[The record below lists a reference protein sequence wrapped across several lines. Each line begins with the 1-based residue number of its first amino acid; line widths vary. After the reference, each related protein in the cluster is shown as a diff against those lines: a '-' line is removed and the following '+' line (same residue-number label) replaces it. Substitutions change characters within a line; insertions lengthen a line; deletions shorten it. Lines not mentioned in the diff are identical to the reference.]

1 MEKVVEKGLTY
12 WQILGIGLIY
22 LGFIVF
28 TLIIVSVFLEYYH
41 FRKELKRQKEKSK
54 PVIRQMPTHFDK
66 KI

>member
-28 TLIIVSVFLEYYH
+28 TLIVIAVFIEWH
-41 FRKELKRQKEKSK
+41 FWRKELKRQKEKSK
-54 PVIRQMPTHFDK
+54 QPIRYIRFDK